1 MGAAARHALLVQ
13 DFAALQLEEIEKN
26 IASRR
31 NKIFL
36 LMEEVRRLRIQLRLR
51 GVAEEATPE
60 EEYPSSIPFF
70 PPINEKTIKMYT
82 RFYAIT
88 VAGIITFGGLVAPI
102 LEVRLGIGGSSY
114 FDFIRSL
121 HLPTQLAQV
130 DPIVASFC
138 GGGVGVLTA
147 LLIVELNNSK
157 MQEKRRCIYCEGSG
171 YLTCG
176 NCVGT
181 GVSGGEGAMC
191 ANCAGTGKVMCTSCL
206 CTGKKLATEH
216 DPRVDPFTLGM
227 E

>member
-1 MGAAARHALLVQ
+1 M
-13 DFAALQLEEIEKN
+13 
-26 IASRR
+26 
-31 NKIFL
+31 
-36 LMEEVRRLRIQLRLR
+36 
-51 GVAEEATPE
+51 
-60 EEYPSSIPFF
+60 
-70 PPINEKTIKMYT
+70 
-82 RFYAIT
+82 
-88 VAGIITFGGLVAPI
+88 
-102 LEVRLGIGGSSY
+102 
-114 FDFIRSL
+114 
-121 HLPTQLAQV
+121 

-157 MQEKRRCIYCEGSG
+157 MQVGRLRWVARWCGGGGGRMRGVRLAQNKVQVGCAGRAGHRLEYQAAAGGPRHPAAPRLLQEKRRCIYCEGSG

-216 DPRVDPFTLGM
+216 DPRVDPFTLVSQSTSQQASRQGRQAGRQCWQDQGLAVWLGAYC
-227 E
+227 

>member
-102 LEVRLGIGGSSY
+102 LEVRLGIGGAAAAALRLPLWRGHVALGVRGAQGQQRRLGWLPALRQRCVCDVCGVAPEAAASQLGCRL
-114 FDFIRSL
+114 RS
-121 HLPTQLAQV
+121 
-130 DPIVASFC
+130 DP
-138 GGGVGVLTA
+138 VGVPLLPA
-147 LLIVELNNSK
+147 LSPIFRGVHQPASPAPDPSAPPGTSLAPSPSPS
-157 MQEKRRCIYCEGSG
+157 RR
-171 YLTCG
+171 L
-176 NCVGT
+176 
-181 GVSGGEGAMC
+181 
-191 ANCAGTGKVMCTSCL
+191 L
-206 CTGKKLATEH
+206 L
-216 DPRVDPFTLGM
+216 L
-227 E
+227 